1 MEMKLKIGD
10 KAPNFKGTDQNN
22 NEISL
27 KDFKGKKLVLYFYPK
42 DNTPTCTVQAC
53 NIRDNYSDLQKSGI
67 SIIGISP
74 DNEKSHQNFS
84 NKHTLPF
91 PIIADSDS
99 KMINDYGVWG
109 EKQLY
114 GRKYMGLHR
123 TTFLI
128 NEKGKIVHII
138 TKPKS
143 KEHVAEII
151 KAWEQIDL

>member
-1 MEMKLKIGD
+1 MDMKLKVGD
-10 KAPNFKGTDQNN
+10 KAPDFKAKDQNN
-22 NEISL
+22 NVISL

-53 NIRDNYSDLQKSGI
+53 NIRDNYSDLQKLNI

-74 DNEKSHQNFS
+74 DSEKSHQNFAA
-84 NKHTLPF
+84 KYTLPF
-91 PIIADSDS
+91 PIIPDIDN
-99 KMINDYGVWG
+99 KIINDYGVWG

-128 NEKGKIVHII
+128 DEKGKIAHII

-143 KEHVAEII
+143 KDHVAEII
-151 KAWEQIDL
+151 KAWEY

>member
-10 KAPNFKGTDQNN
+10 NAPNFKGTDQKN

-53 NIRDNYSDLQKSGI
+53 NIRDNYSVLQKLDI

-74 DNEKSHQNFS
+74 DSEKSHQNFS

-91 PIIADSDS
+91 PIIADSDN

-128 NEKGKIVHII
+128 NEKGKIVYII

-151 KAWEQIDL
+151 KAWQEIDL